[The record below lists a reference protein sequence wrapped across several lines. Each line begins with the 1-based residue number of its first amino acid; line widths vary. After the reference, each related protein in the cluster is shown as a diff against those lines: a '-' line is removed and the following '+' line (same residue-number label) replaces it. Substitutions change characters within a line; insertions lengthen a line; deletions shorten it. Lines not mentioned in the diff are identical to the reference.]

1 MWNKLTVKKRC
12 ELEKRRTKWLIQEIK
27 DTYLNANFL
36 NNRFEKKKKG
46 KKMAVVSLLAI

>member
-36 NNRFEKKKKG
+36 ITDLKKKKG
-46 KKMAVVSLLAI
+46 KKMAAVSLLAI